1 MAWRPLPNPDGAA
14 PAPMGKA
21 LDAVLRDLRAPTASV
36 VQSIFDSWPDVV
48 GPQIAAHATPASLQ
62 DGVLVLA
69 VSDPAWATQLRFLQH
84 DILAKV
90 VEALGPG
97 EVTEIDVR
105 VRRAPR

>member
-1 MAWRPLPNPDGAA
+1 VPWRPLPDPDGPQ
-14 PAPMGKA
+14 PAPVGIA

-36 VQSIFDSWPDVV
+36 VRSIFDSWSDVV
-48 GPQIAAHATPASLQ
+48 GPQIAQHATPASLQ

-69 VSDPAWATQLRFLQH
+69 VSDPAWATQLRFLQA
-84 DILAKV
+84 DLLAKV

-105 VRRAPR
+105 VRRARG